1 MSGVTDQ
8 ERERGYLEIFQ
19 EVARLISMVLDPQQV
34 MDLVVRR
41 LPELLEVDAA
51 TIRLLDTGT
60 NTFVLGAAHGLSGE
74 YLSRGVIDT
83 REVMD
88 MLMKGRPVA
97 KTGVDAD
104 PEDRFSDEAAREGI
118 QSVLSLPILF
128 QEHIIGLMR
137 LLTRQPREFTPMEV
151 SFAMTLAEQIGVAI
165 SNGRLFKEMENQ
177 VDFLKEVH
185 EISRLVNSTLDLNVI
200 LQTIVERLPAIMGM
214 KACTIRLVQPETNQL
229 ELAAAFGLSPEYLE
243 RGSIRKEDS
252 IFKALKG
259 EPVAVYD
266 APNDPRVR
274 YHEAIRK
281 EGIKSILAV
290 PIKKGAE
297 VIGVL
302 RLLTTEHHCFTAS
315 EVTFASAVAEESGS
329 AILNGLTFR
338 KINLLFQ
345 QIEENER
352 FLQTIM
358 DSLQD
363 RIIVVDDK
371 KRVVMVNKRFLEQE
385 KLSEQ
390 ALLGRRYDAIIP
402 WISADG
408 DACPVARVLAA
419 GEMLSR
425 TDRHQHNGETQWLER
440 SIFPIFDPA
449 GRVEYAVET
458 VRDVTSQKS
467 LEQEQLARE
476 KLAGVVEMAGTVA
489 HELNS
494 PLFAAMGMAQLV
506 RDEIE
511 NAELRGEMEIILR
524 NMRSMADLTRKMTEM
539 TGFASKDYVGEA
551 RIIELHEPVPNGRE
565 VL

>member
-1 MSGVTDQ
+1 MSAATDQ
-8 ERERGYLEIFQ
+8 EKERGYLEIFQ

-51 TIRLLDTGT
+51 TIRLLDGGT

-83 REVMD
+83 RDTMD
-88 MLMKGRPVA
+88 MLMKGKPVA

-118 QSVLSLPILF
+118 QSVLSLPIIF
-128 QEHIIGLMR
+128 QEHIIGIMR
-137 LLTRQPREFTPMEV
+137 LLTRKPRTFTAREI

-185 EISRLVNSTLDLNVI
+185 AISRLVNSTLDLNVI
-200 LQTIVERLPAIMGM
+200 LQTIVDKLPAIMGM
-214 KACTIRLVQPETNQL
+214 KACTIRLLQPETNQL
-229 ELAAAFGLSPEYLE
+229 ELAAASGLSPEYL
-243 RGSIRKEDS
+243 RRSSIRKEDS
-252 IFKALKG
+252 IFQALQG

-266 APNDPRVR
+266 APRDPRVQ
-274 YHEAIRK
+274 YHEEIRR

-290 PIKKGAE
+290 PIKKGRE
-297 VIGVL
+297 IIGVL

-315 EVTFASAVAEESGS
+315 EVTFAMAVAEESGS
-329 AILNGLTFR
+329 AILNALTFR

-352 FLQTIM
+352 FLQAIM

-363 RIIVVDDK
+363 RIIVVDGK
-371 KRVVMVNKRFLEQE
+371 KRVVMANRRFLEQE
-385 KLSEQ
+385 NLSEQ
-390 ALLGRRYDAIIP
+390 ALLGRPYDAVIP
-402 WISADG
+402 WQVTDG
-408 DACPVARVLAA
+408 QGCPVAMVLAT
-419 GEMLSR
+419 GEMRIR
-425 TDRHQHNGETQWLER
+425 TDRFQVRDAAQWLER
-440 SIFPIFDPA
+440 SIFPIFDQA

-467 LEQEQLARE
+467 LEQERLARE
-476 KLAGVVEMAGTVA
+476 KLAGVVELAGTVA

-494 PLFAAMGMAQLV
+494 PLFAALGTAQLL
-506 RDEIE
+506 REEME
-511 NAELRGEMEIILR
+511 NEEQQGEMDIILR
-524 NMRSMADLTRKMTEM
+524 NMQAMAALTGKMVEM
-539 TGFASKDYVGEA
+539 TGFASREYVGAA
-551 RIIELHEPVPNGRE
+551 RIIELH
-565 VL
+565 